1 MTIYRNR
8 FFDYFTKN
16 MLLSEKNCNF
26 RSELGSIWVFDSRVF
41 KDDAALLPRSLDPY
55 LCPARSYF
63 KPVQT
68 ESVKC
73 ESELISRFN
82 YGSGYLN
89 RHPEW
94 IMKD

>member
-1 MTIYRNR
+1 MAIFRNR
-8 FFDYFTKN
+8 LFDEFFQK
-16 MLLSEKNCNF
+16 MLLLEKNGNF

-41 KDDAALLPRSLDPY
+41 KDDALLPRSLDPY